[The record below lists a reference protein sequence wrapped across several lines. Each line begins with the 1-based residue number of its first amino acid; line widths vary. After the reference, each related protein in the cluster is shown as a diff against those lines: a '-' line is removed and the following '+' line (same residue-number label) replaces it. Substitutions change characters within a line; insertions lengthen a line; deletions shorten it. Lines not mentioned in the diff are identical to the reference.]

1 MIVQSLLALLPVL
14 GLIGAGFTMKART
27 FLTPEFW
34 PQAEKLCYFVLLPA
48 LFVNGTA
55 NAELSDLPIGAMAPV
70 LVGSVFLTAIALVL
84 VQRKMSFDGPAFTS
98 VVQGSIRFN
107 NYLGLSIAV
116 VLYGEQGVALAAITN
131 AILVPVVNVLCTI
144 AFARYGSKP
153 LSIRGTL
160 RSLSTNPLILA
171 CAVGII
177 LNLTGVGLPAGIA
190 DLVRALGSASLPLGL
205 LCVGAAL
212 KINSMGRN
220 FAPIVYASA
229 VKFLFLPGIATA
241 GCLLMGLAGP
251 PAGIIILF
259 LALPTASSAYV
270 MAQALGGDSS
280 VMASTITLQT
290 IAGIFYL
297 PGLLFLITS
306 FTG

>member
-1 MIVQSLLALLPVL
+1 MIAQSLLALLPVL
-14 GLIGAGFTMKART
+14 GLIGAGFGMKART

-34 PQAEKLCYFVLLPA
+34 PQAEKLCYYVLLPA
-48 LFVNGTA
+48 LFVYGTA
-55 NAELSDLPIGAMAPV
+55 NAELSGLPIGAMAPV
-70 LVGSVFLTAIALVL
+70 LIGSVIVTALALVL
-84 VQRKMSFDGPAFTS
+84 VRRRLSFDGPAFTS

-107 NYLGLSIAV
+107 NYIGLSIAV

-131 AILVPVVNVLCTI
+131 TILIPLVNVLCTI
-144 AFARYGSKP
+144 AFARYGTKP
-153 LSIRGTL
+153 LSVRGTL
-160 RSLSTNPLILA
+160 RSISTNPLTLA
-171 CAVGII
+171 CVAGTI

-190 DLVRALGSASLPLGL
+190 DLVRALGTASLPLGL

-212 KINSMGRN
+212 KMNSIGPN
-220 FAPIVYASA
+220 LPPIAYASA
-229 VKFLFLPGIATA
+229 VKFLVLPGVAAA

-280 VMASTITLQT
+280 LMASTITLQT
-290 IAGIFYL
+290 IAGMFYL
-297 PGLLFLITS
+297 PGLLLLITS
-306 FTG
+306 FIR